1 MIVCLGS
8 IPCWLLASVLIA
20 ASSPQQSEA
29 LTFTERP
36 DKPTIVVEGVN
47 STNVNLIWDILPG
60 NTEVVQNLFLIR
72 QRQGDTSQ
80 VQIASRK
87 YLSSFTL
94 ADGFANE
101 YSANLPATLT
111 LLNVDNTEEYVYTLQ
126 VSYDL
131 NNVPKRMEDSVTVI
145 VRVPPRIT
153 EIPVRQPS
161 ATVGTNLTLTCNAS
175 GDPTPNVNWTKEGE
189 TAAEFNVS
197 GHKLHLVNVKRE
209 DFGSYK
215 CTADNG
221 YGTPATSLAVVNVQC
236 PSQCDTREVGITIT
250 DNQWPW
256 NAVYENRASIEFKML
271 QSNLTSAIAVVYT
284 RNPNKRF
291 YEQSIRLFRQGSI
304 VAHVQ
309 LVFQSGDSDPLQPLR
324 DVVEDGR
331 LGPFNVDSQLTLDPT
346 TPPPTTPTTGTTT
359 GTQGEPGVGARGSSG
374 LSDAAMWGII
384 GACIAVV
391 LIVVVILI
399 VCCCVKKRKGGAGKE
414 RPMYSEADGYRMN
427 KQPPASGLGTASPAY
442 VEARMYAPANA
453 PRRQDDHPPP
463 INYPELS
470 HDKSSNKTPPPRYS
484 TEYSEVS
491 TEKRQGEGG
500 GFELWC

>member
-1 MIVCLGS
+1 MEAFFGGILRYT
-8 IPCWLLASVLIA
+8 LASVLIFA
-20 ASSPQQSEA
+20 TVYQSEA
-29 LTFTERP
+29 VTFTEEP
-36 DKPTIVVEGVN
+36 SNPTILVEGINNTDQVLVWEFDKEGDDIQSVQFQRN
-47 STNVNLIWDILPG
+47 KPGEVTPDTIASRLDQSSFTVFDAFKTDYEANLNNRLTLKRVTNNQEYLYTIVINYVRNNIAPPALRD
-60 NTEVVQNLFLIR
+60 
-72 QRQGDTSQ
+72 Q
-80 VQIASRK
+80 VQI
-87 YLSSFTL
+87 
-94 ADGFANE
+94 
-101 YSANLPATLT
+101 
-111 LLNVDNTEEYVYTLQ
+111 
-126 VSYDL
+126 
-131 NNVPKRMEDSVTVI
+131 I
-145 VRVPPRIT
+145 VKVPPTIT
-153 EIPVRQPS
+153 VLPVRQS
-161 ATVGTNLTLTCNAS
+161 IATVGENLTLICNAS
-175 GDPTPNVNWTKEGE
+175 GDPTPNITWTKEGK
-189 TAAEFNVS
+189 TAPQFNVS
-197 GHKLHLVNVKRE
+197 GHKLHLVDVKRE

-221 YGTPATSLAVVNVQC
+221 YGTPATSLAVVNVKC
-236 PSQCDTREVGITIT
+236 PSQCDTKEVAITIT

-256 NAVYENRASIEFKML
+256 KAAYENRGSIEFEML
-271 QSNLTSAIAVVYT
+271 ESNLTSAIAAVYT
-284 RNPNKRF
+284 TNSGKRL
-291 YEQSIRLFRQGSI
+291 YQQAIQLFRQGSI

-309 LVFQSGDSDPLQPLR
+309 LVFHSGDSEPWKPLQD
-324 DVVEDGR
+324 DVADGR
-331 LGPFNVDSQLTLDPT
+331 LGPFSVDRQLILDPT
-346 TPPPTTPTTGTTT
+346 TPPPTTPTTGTTS
-359 GTQGEPGVGARGSSG
+359 GTPGGPDVGARGSSG

-463 INYPELS
+463 INYAELS
-470 HDKSSNKTPPPRYS
+470 HDKPSNKTPPPRYS